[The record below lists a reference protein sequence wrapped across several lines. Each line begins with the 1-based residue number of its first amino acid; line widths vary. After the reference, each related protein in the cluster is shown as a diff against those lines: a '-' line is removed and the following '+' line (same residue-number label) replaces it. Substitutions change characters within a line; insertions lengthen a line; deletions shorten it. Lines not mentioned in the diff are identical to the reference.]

1 MAITEQLSAEER
13 LHKILESRRAQS
25 RKYYMA
31 HRHTI
36 SDYNKQYFQAN
47 KARIYAQRRARRK
60 AQKKEG
66 GSDG

>member
-47 KARIYAQRRARRK
+47 KARIYAQRARRK
-60 AQKKEG
+60 AQKKGG

>member
-1 MAITEQLSAEER
+1 MAITEQLTAEER

-25 RKYYMA
+25 RKYYRA
-31 HRHTI
+31 HVSTI

-47 KARIYAQRRARRK
+47 KARIYAQRARRK
-60 AQKKEG
+60 AQKKAG

>member
-1 MAITEQLSAEER
+1 MAITEQLSAEEQ

-25 RKYYMA
+25 RKYYRA
-31 HRHTI
+31 HVSTI
-36 SDYNKQYFQAN
+36 SDYNKRYFQAN
-47 KARIYAQRRARRK
+47 KARIYAQRARRK

>member
-1 MAITEQLSAEER
+1 MAITEQLTAEER

-31 HRHTI
+31 HRSTI
-36 SDYNKQYFQAN
+36 SDYNKQYFQAH
-47 KARIYAQRRARRK
+47 KARIYAQRARRK
-60 AQKKEG
+60 AQKKED

>member
-1 MAITEQLSAEER
+1 MAITEQLTAEER

-25 RKYYMA
+25 RKYYRA
-31 HRHTI
+31 HVSTI

-47 KARIYAQRRARRK
+47 KARIYAQRARRK
-60 AQKKEG
+60 AQKKGG

>member
-1 MAITEQLSAEER
+1 MAITEQLSAEEQ

-25 RKYYMA
+25 RKYYRA
-31 HRHTI
+31 HVSTI
-36 SDYNKQYFQAN
+36 SDYNKRYFQAN

-60 AQKKEG
+60 AQKKED